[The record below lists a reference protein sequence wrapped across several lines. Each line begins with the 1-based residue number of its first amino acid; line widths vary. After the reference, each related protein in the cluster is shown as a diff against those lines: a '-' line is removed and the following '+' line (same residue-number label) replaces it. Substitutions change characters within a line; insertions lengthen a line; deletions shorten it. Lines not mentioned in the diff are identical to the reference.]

1 MTELKRC
8 VIATRESPLAMWQAL
23 HVQALL
29 RNRYPEL
36 DVEILGMT
44 TKGDQ
49 ILDKTLSKIGGKGL
63 FVKEL
68 EAAMLEGTADLAV
81 HSLKDVPM
89 VLPEGFTLAAVSS
102 REDPRDAFVSP
113 KYERLEDMP
122 AGARVGTASLRREL
136 MLRSEFPHLTVL
148 PIRGNVGTRLSKL
161 DKGEFDALVMAGA
174 GLKRLKL
181 EDRIRELLPVETS
194 LPAPGQGALGIEVRA
209 DRKDLQELLAFINDE
224 DIRCATGA
232 ERAVSRALGG
242 SCQVPLAAHGIVEN
256 GELWLRAHVGDHR
269 DGRKISAEARGK
281 AADFEAVAEQVVADL
296 KAQGAEALLAEVLA
310 QTSKYVRHYKDLA
323 KERFLFA
330 GAAFFVFRNQNL

>member
-209 DRKDLQELLAFINDE
+209 DRKDLLELLAFINDE
-224 DIRCATGA
+224 DIRCVPARCRLPHTASLKTVNCGCARTWAITATA
-232 ERAVSRALGG
+232 ARSARKRAARLLTLK
-242 SCQVPLAAHGIVEN
+242 PWPNRLLPI
-256 GELWLRAHVGDHR
+256 LRLRAPKRFWPKCLPRRANKSD
-269 DGRKISAEARGK
+269 AAR
-281 AADFEAVAEQVVADL
+281 
-296 KAQGAEALLAEVLA
+296 
-310 QTSKYVRHYKDLA
+310 T
-323 KERFLFA
+323 
-330 GAAFFVFRNQNL
+330 